1 MGRGTLEELEQLDA
15 WFGRQKIIRTKS
27 SSRATTT
34 GVSRE
39 NQISGANL
47 KNTQCYSQK
56 LSGMY
61 LDHLLWRT
69 NLSAPCFLNIMG

>member
-61 LDHLLWRT
+61 LGRL
-69 NLSAPCFLNIMG
+69 

>member
-1 MGRGTLEELEQLDA
+1 MPRLA
-15 WFGRQKIIRTKS
+15 VRIIRTKS

-39 NQISGANL
+39 ENQISSANL
-47 KNTQCYSQK
+47 KNIQRYSQK